1 MIPVTIELVQNL
13 FLQSVGGFMTIAYSN
28 IPDSLP
34 LDLSTL
40 KLTDEQFYQLCIA
53 NPEQPLELTAT
64 GVLIVMSP
72 VGGESGKRELNLGA
86 QIFVWNQITELGEVF
101 SSSTIF
107 KLPLGSQ
114 RSPDAAWVELS
125 RWNALSDEDRQK
137 FPPLAPDFVIEL
149 RSRTDKLP
157 ELQAKTIEYRD
168 NGVRLGLL
176 INPQDR
182 QVEIYR
188 LGVEVEVIQS
198 PASVSCEDVLPGF
211 ILNLDRII

>member
-1 MIPVTIELVQNL
+1 
-13 FLQSVGGFMTIAYSN
+13 MTIAYS
-28 IPDSLP
+28 
-34 LDLSTL
+34 
-40 KLTDEQFYQLCIA
+40 LTDEQFYELCIA
-53 NPEQPLELTAT
+53 NPEQPLELTAA

-86 QIFVWNQITELGEVF
+86 QIFIWNQTTRLGEVF

-114 RSPDAAWVELS
+114 RSPDVSWVELS
-125 RWNALSDEDRQK
+125 RWNALSDDDRQK

-149 RSRTDKLP
+149 RSRTDNLA
-157 ELQAKTIEYRD
+157 ELQDKMVEYRN

-188 LGVEVEVIQS
+188 IDAEVEVLQS
-198 PASVSCEDVLPGF
+198 PTSVSCEDVLPGF
-211 ILNLDRII
+211 ELSLANIF